1 MKNPGW
7 KTTEFWILGLVTI
20 VGLLLAS
27 GIIPSGSVYE
37 QILGLIVSTASGLG
51 YTVSRTI
58 VKKNE

>member
-27 GIIPSGSVYE
+27 GIIPTGSVWE
-37 QILGLIVSTASGLG
+37 QIAGLIISIIGLK
-51 YTVSRTI
+51 S
-58 VKKNE
+58 KN